1 MLILLSS
8 TFGLLGFV
16 IGCSMILTHLLN
28 LHSFGIPQIISMDN
42 MKYQEV
48 KDTFIRGPWWK
59 MIKRPSSLTENKK
72 RLNGDKG
79 ECN

>member
-1 MLILLSS
+1 
-8 TFGLLGFV
+8 
-16 IGCSMILTHLLN
+16 
-28 LHSFGIPQIISMDN
+28 MDN